1 MKIDQRAAIAPHLE
15 QLLKETGA
23 SLARMRIARRMPQR
37 LAAERAGISRNTL
50 SRIENGDPSVAIGQ
64 VMRYLETLGKGEVLA
79 RALESESDPAVRS
92 LAVQE
97 KTRRA
102 RALSETELERYDF

>member
-1 MKIDQRAAIAPHLE
+1 MKIDQKAAIASHLQ

-23 SLARMRIARRMPQR
+23 SLARMRIARRMPQHM
-37 LAAERAGISRNTL
+37 AAERAGISRNTL

-64 VMRYLETLGKGEVLA
+64 VMRYLATLEKAEVFV
-79 RALESESDPAVRS
+79 RALQSENDPAVRS
-92 LAVQE
+92 LAARE

-102 RALSETELERYDF
+102 RALTEAELERYDF